1 MYGACPIF
9 IITIP
14 LGNKRNGVWKILLS
28 LARQEAFRGVMT
40 GLHTLNYTFLLLFGA
55 GAATI
60 GHVIDRPKCECGRKF

>member
-1 MYGACPIF
+1 VENSFIACD
-9 IITIP
+9 
-14 LGNKRNGVWKILLS
+14 
-28 LARQEAFRGVMT
+28 ARQEAFRGVMT